1 MKKIEANHGSRR
13 RRGAG
18 KGIIAVHERPAG
30 ASPTRRGGLAICA
43 RRRFLRARAAP
54 LRKPPRLIRSPPP
67 CVGGGFYKSR
77 YIGGHILTILYFYI
91 LSISHPFFICKKTFS
106 VVLIV
111 FDKFRNNTIADVQL
125 LRNLVD
131 VASCITHFA
140 DSRLFLVGQYL
151 AFPAA
156 VMYKVD

>member
-1 MKKIEANHGSRR
+1 M
-13 RRGAG
+13 RGAG
-18 KGIIAVHERPAG
+18 AGDNSSTRAPAG

-111 FDKFRNNTIADVQL
+111 FDKTRNNTIADVQL
-125 LRNLVD
+125 PRYGIDIMPCL
-131 VASCITHFA
+131 THFA
-140 DSRLFLVGQYL
+140 DSRLFLVRQRL
-151 AFPAA
+151 LFPTSPKARERCTILF
-156 VMYKVD
+156 